1 MTRLVIVWVG
11 PIRSRPIQALAAD
24 YLQRIRRWVPCEVR
38 EVPERPLRDPH
49 QQAAHRRAEAAALR
63 AHIRDLDTWVVLTP
77 SGEAWSTERWLQWWT
92 TAVTQGWRVGVVLG
106 GPMGLSPELE
116 QEAPYR
122 VALAPITMS
131 HEMTRA
137 VFLEL
142 MYRILSLWKGTPYA
156 K

>member
-1 MTRLVIVWVG
+1 MTRFVIVWVG
-11 PIRSRPIQALAAD
+11 PIRSRPIQALAVD

-63 AHIRDLDTWVVLTP
+63 AHVRDLDTWVVLTP

-92 TAVTQGWRVGVVLG
+92 TAATQGWRVGVVLG